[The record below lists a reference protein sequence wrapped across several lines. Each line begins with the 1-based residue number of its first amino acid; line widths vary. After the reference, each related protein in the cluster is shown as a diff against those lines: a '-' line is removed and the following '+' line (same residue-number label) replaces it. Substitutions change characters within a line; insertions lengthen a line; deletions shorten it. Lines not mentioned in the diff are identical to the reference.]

1 MRDLKLMKNADG
13 IFSQSFFLEVNGD
26 KQRLVIDT
34 KDTDLPLMLFLHG
47 YATPTSLFDQYYRK
61 EKDSAFFKYFTIVH
75 WDQRGAGMSY
85 SKNIDASTMTQEQF
99 VNDAHVVIEY
109 LKKRFQRSKVYL
121 MAQSW
126 GSIIGM
132 RYLFKYPENVAGYIG
147 EGQAADYPAWIKYK
161 YDYALKK
168 AKAEGNEKIQ
178 RKLENLKIPD
188 EKTNPKEIM
197 KFNMKVNR
205 WANSYVISA
214 YHGRNLKL
222 TFLKALK
229 ESPYYHGI
237 FAKINVLKSMAFTQ
251 RNTLS
256 ELMLTKLSDEIHS
269 VKIPVNFFMGEY
281 DFLLPGLR
289 EFYEQLEAPDKELVI
304 FKSAGHSP
312 SFDNSNL
319 FEREMIRVW
328 KLKK

>member
-1 MRDLKLMKNADG
+1 MQDLKMMKNADG
-13 IFSQSFFLEVNGD
+13 IFSQSLFLEVNGD
-26 KQRLVIDT
+26 EQRLVIDT
-34 KDTDLPLMLFLHG
+34 MDTNLPIMLFLHG
-47 YATPTSLFDQYYRK
+47 YATPTSLFDHYYRQ
-61 EKDSAFFKYFTIVH
+61 EKNSGFFKYFMIVH

-85 SKNIDASTMTQEQF
+85 SRDTDVSTMTQEQF
-99 VNDAHVVIEY
+99 VADAHVVIEY
-109 LKKRFQRSKVYL
+109 LKKRFNREKIYL

-161 YDYALKK
+161 YDYALGR
-168 AKAEGNEKIQ
+168 AKSEGNKNVQ
-178 RKLENLKIPD
+178 KKLEKLEIPD
-188 EKTNPKEIM
+188 ENTNPKEIM

-205 WANSYVISA
+205 WANSYVLSA
-214 YHGRNLKL
+214 YHGRNLKS
-222 TFLKALK
+222 TFFKALK
-229 ESPYYHGI
+229 ESPYYHGL

-256 ELMLTKLSDEIHS
+256 ELMITKLSEEIHS

-281 DFLLPGLR
+281 DFLLPGVR
-289 EFYEQLEAPDKELVI
+289 EFYEQLKAPDKELVI

-312 SFDNSNL
+312 SFDNSDL
-319 FEREMIRVW
+319 FESEMIRVW
-328 KLKK
+328 KLSE